1 MGGWRQALGTLV
13 VSALVSGAL
22 TGTAAA
28 ATPGKNGQIVVERSG
43 VLRIDDDPDT
53 PTEVVLFDASA
64 SIGNVRYS
72 PDGTRVV
79 FQFLDDGVGGT
90 GRTQIGVA
98 KADGT
103 ESRRLTSGSGNAP
116 QPDWSP
122 DGSRIVFSRE
132 SATGDRS
139 RLVVMRADGTAQ
151 QPITSVL
158 KDEFHIAPAWS
169 PDGRTI
175 AFTISDP
182 GRIRIDLVRPD
193 GTGRTHLDD
202 SDATQ
207 AFPDWSPDGRSLAF
221 EQNGDIVIRT
231 LATGAEDT
239 AVPLARNPRFS
250 PDGTRLLYEADRQ
263 IAPGVFASGVWM
275 HRRDVDVE
283 DVLLAG
289 DFAAS
294 PSWQPRCSIKG
305 TAGNNTL
312 TGTATADLICGKG
325 GRDTIDGK
333 GGLDLIFGGPGND
346 VLKGGGGP
354 DVLVGAD
361 GDDTL
366 NGGTGSDLCAQGPGS
381 GPRTACER

>member
-1 MGGWRQALGTLV
+1 MGGWRQALGALV
-13 VSALVSGAL
+13 VSALVSAAL

-28 ATPGKNGQIVVERSG
+28 ATPGKNGRILVERNG
-43 VLRIDDDPDT
+43 VLRIDEDPDT
-53 PTEVVLFDASA
+53 PAEVVVFDAST
-64 SIGNVRYS
+64 SIGNVRSS
-72 PDGTRVV
+72 PDGTRIA
-79 FQFLDDGVGGT
+79 FEFFDDGAGGT
-90 GRTQIGVA
+90 GRIQIGVA
-98 KADGT
+98 RADGT
-103 ESRRLTSGSGNAP
+103 GSRRLTSGSGNAK

-132 SATGDRS
+132 NATGDRS
-139 RLVVMRADGTAQ
+139 RLVVMRADGTRQ
-151 QPITSVL
+151 QPITSVTPN
-158 KDEFHIAPAWS
+158 EFHFAPAWS

-175 AFTISDP
+175 AFTTSDP
-182 GRIRIDLVRPD
+182 ERIRIDLVRPD

-202 SDATQ
+202 SDTTQ
-207 AFPDWSPDGRSLAF
+207 AFPDWSPDGRSIAF
-221 EQNGDIVIRT
+221 EKDGDIVIRT
-231 LATGAEDT
+231 LATGAEVT

-263 IAPGVFASGVWM
+263 IAPGVFRSGVWL
-275 HRRDVDVE
+275 HRRDVDVV

-289 DFAAS
+289 DGAAS

-312 TGTATADLICGKG
+312 TGTATAELICGKG

-333 GGLDLIFGGPGND
+333 GGLDLVFGGPGND
-346 VLKGGGGP
+346 VLRGGGGP

-381 GPRTACER
+381 GRRTACER